1 MYVIPDTGEVTF
13 RDFETLMDLEV
24 YFLVASDNK
33 LFYSTPVPLIRYN
46 IIPQTP
52 INLLFQPM
60 FSPEPKCDPII
71 IDIENLYTVKNAS
84 TLWTCQMP
92 EIIDANVG
100 DTVALTIPAGFKSK
114 FMSFD
119 FSTNLLSVEMSKLT
133 EKEIGSHE
141 ITLLLTDS
149 SNTINQ
155 YKLGIIISNKFSVDL
170 GGEDDGSGNLNV
182 NTTG

>member
-1 MYVIPDTGEVTF
+1 
-13 RDFETLMDLEV
+13 
-24 YFLVASDNK
+24 
-33 LFYSTPVPLIRYN
+33 
-46 IIPQTP
+46 
-52 INLLFQPM
+52 
-60 FSPEPKCDPII
+60 
-71 IDIENLYTVKNAS
+71 
-84 TLWTCQMP
+84 
-92 EIIDANVG
+92 
-100 DTVALTIPAGFKSK
+100 
-114 FMSFD
+114 
-119 FSTNLLSVEMSKLT
+119 MSKLT

>member
-1 MYVIPDTGEVTF
+1 
-13 RDFETLMDLEV
+13 
-24 YFLVASDNK
+24 
-33 LFYSTPVPLIRYN
+33 
-46 IIPQTP
+46 
-52 INLLFQPM
+52 
-60 FSPEPKCDPII
+60 
-71 IDIENLYTVKNAS
+71 
-84 TLWTCQMP
+84 
-92 EIIDANVG
+92 
-100 DTVALTIPAGFKSK
+100 
-114 FMSFD
+114 MSFD